1 MLWVV
6 VVRMA
11 SLIAGDEE
19 GHREEILGAPFED
32 EHEAETD
39 TEEEPGSDE
48 GRSAND
54 ERIS

>member
-1 MLWVV
+1 MRKVTL
-6 VVRMA
+6 
-11 SLIAGDEE
+11 
-19 GHREEILGAPFED
+19 EEILGAPFED